1 MTVTLDLLDLKC
13 MISQSAQ
20 LGAAAF
26 QKLLEPT
33 ADYVSQRDVRKWLKR
48 IGQEPD
54 ILNKMLEQGLVHPQ
68 RTGEAVNSKIVYSIV
83 EMLAAIS
90 AINIQE
96 KIIKTSNNKQTNE

>member
-1 MTVTLDLLDLKC
+1 MVIELSELKH
-13 MISQSAQ
+13 IIAQAEQ

-33 ADYVSQRDVRKWLKR
+33 SDYVSQRDVRKWLKR

-54 ILNKMLEQGLVHPQ
+54 ILNKMLAQNLIHPQ
-68 RTGEAVNSKIVYSIV
+68 RTGEAVNSKIIYSKV
-83 EMLAAIS
+83 ELLSAIS

-96 KIIKTSNNKQTNE
+96 KLIKSNQNGSM

>member
-1 MTVTLDLLDLKC
+1 MVIELSELKH
-13 MISQSAQ
+13 IIAQSAQ

-33 ADYVSQRDVRKWLKR
+33 SDYVSQRDVRKWLKR

-68 RTGEAVNSKIVYSIV
+68 RMGEAVNSKIVYSIV

-96 KIIKTSNNKQTNE
+96 KIIKSNRNGSM